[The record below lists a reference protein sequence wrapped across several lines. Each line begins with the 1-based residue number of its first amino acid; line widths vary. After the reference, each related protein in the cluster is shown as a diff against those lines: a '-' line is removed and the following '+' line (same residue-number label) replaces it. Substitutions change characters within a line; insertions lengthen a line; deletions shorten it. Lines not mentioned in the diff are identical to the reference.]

1 MTRARKK
8 RLPAHGFFPSG
19 LYLIQDEN
27 PASRADGGLVRLRQP
42 LPYLGVFHKF
52 NSQTGSL
59 AYVRAMDF

>member
-8 RLPAHGFFPSG
+8 RLPAHGFFPGG
-19 LYLIQDEN
+19 LHFIQDEN

-59 AYVRAMDF
+59 AYVGAVNF